1 MARRFIILPSSA
13 ERTGKCRVSALI
25 VNISQLLDGQILFS
39 MAGLS
44 RDLFRYDAMRTNG
57 KRDNHIVV
65 NHEKDTVTIRNIEI
79 KNLMLV
85 PNEAIKFVTPKRW
98 MPPIGTEEHEL
109 FACQFLNLRR
119 KVFKFAF
126 EPNSPPEDHRP

>member
-1 MARRFIILPSSA
+1 
-13 ERTGKCRVSALI
+13 
-25 VNISQLLDGQILFS
+25 

-65 NHEKDTVTIRNIEI
+65 DHEKNTVTIRNIEI

-85 PNEAIKFVTPKRW
+85 PNDAIKFVTLKRW

-109 FACQFLNLRR
+109 FALPF
-119 KVFKFAF
+119 F
-126 EPNSPPEDHRP
+126 ESQAEGF